1 LQQGK
6 RKGSTEEFCAV
17 PVTYNYNQDQEN
29 ISHSGHHDRKA
40 MSDLARSK
48 EQGENEEG
56 EVLEIDGSTSKHQAL
71 LFPSK
76 SLM

>member
-1 LQQGK
+1 M
-6 RKGSTEEFCAV
+6 